1 MQHYSHPSIWSDHMQ
16 VLYPRRPTFI
26 KCNRTF
32 ILLHPNIGS
41 SALPEPPQPL
51 DHHSFQHVAWS
62 SLSSDAQRL
71 PHQSAFRY
79 GGSHQRNIK
88 TLLRRGRGAGLYEFW
103 CRALL
108 PYLFVSSIIVLV
120 RGGARKLSVPGCVLT
135 LGRNL
140 DLRRLHKRRI
150 RIGVSKHLAGRVGN
164 VSGIKSGL

>member
-1 MQHYSHPSIWSDHMQ
+1 MLHGRVYRAMPSA
-16 VLYPRRPTFI
+16 
-26 KCNRTF
+26 CRTKVRF
-32 ILLHPNIGS
+32 GMVEAING
-41 SALPEPPQPL
+41 
-51 DHHSFQHVAWS
+51 
-62 SLSSDAQRL
+62 
-71 PHQSAFRY
+71 
-79 GGSHQRNIK
+79 NIK